1 MFGFPVPGCH
11 TELFI
16 LILPNCT
23 NDYSV
28 IEVMLTF
35 VKARVWPFV
44 IHHETDKNVCR
55 TAS

>member
-1 MFGFPVPGCH
+1 MLMLGFPVPGCH

-28 IEVMLTF
+28 IKVMLTF
-35 VKARVWPFV
+35 VKAEGLAFGY
-44 IHHETDKNVCR
+44 
-55 TAS
+55 SS